1 MQKTPNLKEFF
12 MLSLFFRCPS
22 GSPKA
27 FALALCVVSLAWGSV
42 STAVAGASD
51 ADMSARGWSLSD
63 LTQQML
69 DNNPQL
75 LSARHA
81 ARATRLG
88 VQPAQ
93 APDNP
98 TIGIT
103 QDPVSRNP
111 LAWNTSQG
119 ASWTVSQNIYWP
131 GKKSLAGEVVSAQAS
146 AAEAQADGVQSQ
158 LLGQLRS
165 AWLAWQ
171 TSQSQL
177 QITQTQLERLEQ
189 IKQITKVRYANN
201 AAAFA
206 DYINAQVTQ
215 EQLRTTLLTTRM
227 QADTLMAQIAALVGK
242 PTVTALPLRAEVLV
256 RQQDVPAL
264 GSFREAAL
272 QRNPQ
277 IKAAEASVRAA
288 QRGVDLAELSSRPDF
303 NVALTGHAAN
313 PPWGLGNTPTYGVS
327 VGMTVPLWYSQK
339 EKWLQDQ
346 AKALLASVRDADES
360 QRQQTLLAVDTAWLQ
375 WSQNLEQL
383 RLLEGVLM
391 EQARTAYRLALG
403 NYSAG
408 QVPYVDVLNA
418 FNTERSVELS
428 VVQARS
434 SALAARVAL
443 DAAVGETSVPVLP

>member
-1 MQKTPNLKEFF
+1 
-12 MLSLFFRCPS
+12 MLSLSFLRRFAKPQ
-22 GSPKA
+22 
-27 FALALCVVSLAWGSV
+27 ALALAACAACLAGGALPA
-42 STAVAGASD
+42 AVADTPGAN
-51 ADMSARGWSLSD
+51 ASAKRWGLAD
-63 LTQQML
+63 LTQQL
-69 DNNPQL
+69 LANNPQL

-131 GKKSLAGEVVSAQAS
+131 GKKSLAGEVVSAQA
-146 AAEAQADGVQSQ
+146 AVAEAQTDSLQSQ
-158 LLGQLRS
+158 LLGQLRT

-171 TSQSQL
+171 AAQSQL
-177 QITQTQLERLEQ
+177 ELTQTQLARLEQ

-215 EQLRTTLLTTRM
+215 EQLHTTLLTTRM
-227 QADTLMAQIAALVGK
+227 QADTLMAQMAALVGE
-242 PTVTALPLRAEVLV
+242 PSVAGLPLQVEPLQ

-264 GSFREAAL
+264 DTFREAAL
-272 QRNPQ
+272 GRNPQ
-277 IKAAEASVRAA
+277 IKAAQAGVLAA
-288 QRGVDLAELSSRPDF
+288 QHGVALAELSSRPDF
-303 NVALTGHAAN
+303 NVALTGHAAT

-339 EKWLQDQ
+339 EKFLQDQ
-346 AKALLASVRDADES
+346 AKAQLASMRDADES

-375 WSQNLEQL
+375 WSQSLEQL
-383 RLLEGVLM
+383 RLVEGSLL

-428 VVQARS
+428 AVQARS

-443 DAAVGETSVPVLP
+443 DAAVGETGVPTLP